1 MNGKRYWP
9 QSYNVNPSKTTV
21 LIDKLLAS
29 AFDLIECKTVERSPA
44 LSVALVM
51 LGPLVFENEVVPA
64 GHGCGPQRSTSICL
78 VLTEP
83 KDHSLA
89 VVMFTNPLLESEVEQ
104 PH

>member
-1 MNGKRYWP
+1 
-9 QSYNVNPSKTTV
+9 
-21 LIDKLLAS
+21 
-29 AFDLIECKTVERSPA
+29 
-44 LSVALVM
+44 M

-64 GHGCGPQRSTSICL
+64 GHGCGPQGSTSICL

-104 PH
+104 PQ